1 MNSAIAGKKLV
12 AVTRLDYPDR
22 GVGPSESII
31 GIRKRRLS
39 LAAGF
44 ETLLRRG
51 NDDRPSH

>member
-12 AVTRLDYPDR
+12 AVTRLDYPER